1 MRVTSEP
8 IVIYTNS
15 GETICWSE
23 QAMGAIEWGVDE
35 EFADSDVRLG
45 LPCMEAAA
53 EHFQI
58 PSRQY
63 LRLFLTS

>member
-1 MRVTSEP
+1 
-8 IVIYTNS
+8 
-15 GETICWSE
+15 
-23 QAMGAIEWGVDE
+23 MGAIEWGVDE